1 MNGTGLFPW
10 HVFTRQLPRTGDQS
24 ITSTCGHADIHLKVP
39 YTSARLHLTFHP
51 FSMEASNQAESSKI
65 STSLEVEQIDV
76 NLFRSVKLHV
86 PVRARGV
93 FGGQVI
99 SQAIVCATKCVDP
112 AFGLHVS
119 NLNDFPPSKF
129 ESSL

>member
-1 MNGTGLFPW
+1 MGLKRHSSLSSP
-10 HVFTRQLPRTGDQS
+10 S
-24 ITSTCGHADIHLKVP
+24 
-39 YTSARLHLTFHP
+39 LHLTSLLFN
-51 FSMEASNQAESSKI
+51 METSNQAENSKI

-76 NLFRSVKLHV
+76 NLFRSVKLFV

-99 SQAIVCATKCVDP
+99 SQAIVSATKCVDP

-119 NLNDFPPSKF
+119 NLTEFPPI
-129 ESSL
+129 